1 MTSGNPITAGRPDFS
16 VSPVAAGGSDA
27 SSNLT
32 SCPSEANERV
42 RPARIL
48 SVDIMRGLTLFLMLF
63 VNDLYEPGVPSWLVH
78 TKADVDGMGLADWVF
93 PGFLFMVGM
102 SVPFAF
108 AARRKKGAGTGQ
120 LLQHVLVRTVS
131 LLIIGVM
138 MLNGGRVN
146 AELTGI
152 SHSFWSI
159 LVLISVFLVWNSYP
173 DHSKYQKLFFG
184 LKLLG
189 IAGLITMAVIF
200 RGGEPGHVQWLRTG
214 WWGILGLI
222 GWGYLVSSLSFL
234 LAGERLGVN
243 MLIVLF
249 FVMLNIFSQLGW
261 LGFLDF
267 ARPVLGTIIDG
278 NVPSV
283 VMAGLVIGLLV
294 KKQGNNHRKLIL
306 WIASAGIVCL
316 LSGFVLR
323 HWFIL
328 SKIYATPSWGM
339 VCNGISMLVFA
350 LLFYVVDVLKKER
363 WTRVFL
369 PAGRNSLTTY
379 LAPDLI
385 YYLIWGIGV
394 PVLIYKQDASP
405 VLAVGGSLLW
415 ALSMIGFTVLLSRMN
430 IRLRL

>member
-1 MTSGNPITAGRPDFS
+1 
-16 VSPVAAGGSDA
+16 
-27 SSNLT
+27 
-32 SCPSEANERV
+32 
-42 RPARIL
+42 
-48 SVDIMRGLTLFLMLF
+48 MRGLTLFLMLF

-78 TKADVDGMGLADWVF
+78 TKADIDGMGLADWVF

-108 AARRKKGAGTGQ
+108 AARRKKGADSGQ
-120 LLQHVLVRTVS
+120 LLQHILLRTVS

-152 SHSFWSI
+152 NHSLWST
-159 LVLISVFLVWNSYP
+159 LVLVFIFLVWNSYP
-173 DHSKYQKLFFG
+173 DHSKYKKLFFG

-189 IAGLITMAVIF
+189 IAGLIIMAAIF

-222 GWGYLVSSLSFL
+222 GWGYLASSISFL
-234 LAGERLGVN
+234 LVGERLGAN
-243 MLIVLF
+243 ILITLF
-249 FVMLNIFSQLGW
+249 FVVLNIFSQLGW
-261 LGFLDF
+261 LSFLDF
-267 ARPVLGTIIDG
+267 AKPVFGIIIDG
-278 NVPSV
+278 NVPSI
-283 VMAGLVIGLLV
+283 VMSGLVIGLLV
-294 KKQGNNHRKLIL
+294 KKRGDDHRKLIL
-306 WIASAGIVCL
+306 WITSAGIICL

-339 VCNGISMLVFA
+339 LCNGISMLVFA
-350 LLFYVVDVLKKER
+350 LLFYVVDVLKKDR
-363 WTRVFL
+363 WTKMFL

-379 LAPDLI
+379 LAPSLI
-385 YYLIWGIGV
+385 YYLIWGIGM
-394 PVLIYKQDASP
+394 PVLIYKQDTSQI
-405 VLAVGGSLLW
+405 LAVGGSLVW
-415 ALSMIGFTVLLSRMN
+415 AFAMIGFAVLLARIN

>member
-1 MTSGNPITAGRPDFS
+1 MTPDSPMTINTSIASVNLITPDSPIS
-16 VSPVAAGGSDA
+16 SPA
-27 SSNLT
+27 
-32 SCPSEANERV
+32 EANGKPRS
-42 RPARIL
+42 PRIL
-48 SVDIMRGLTLFLMLF
+48 SIDIMRGLTLFLMLF

-108 AARRKKGAGTGQ
+108 AARRKKGAGSGQ

-152 SHSFWSI
+152 SHSLWSI
-159 LVLISVFLVWNSYP
+159 LVLVSVFLVWNSYP

-184 LKLLG
+184 LRLLG

-222 GWGYLVSSLSFL
+222 GWGYLVSSVSFL
-234 LAGERLGVN
+234 LAGERLGAN
-243 MLIVLF
+243 MLIALF
-249 FVMLNIFSQLGW
+249 FVILNIFSQLGW
-261 LGFLDF
+261 LSFLDF

-278 NVPSV
+278 NVPSI
-283 VMAGLVIGLLV
+283 VMAGLVIGLLI
-294 KKQGNNHRKLIL
+294 KKRGDDHRKLIL
-306 WIASAGIVCL
+306 WITFAGVICL

-339 VCNGISMLVFA
+339 LCNGISMLVFT
-350 LLFYVVDVLKKER
+350 LLFYVVDVLKKDR
-363 WTRVFL
+363 WTKMFL

-379 LAPDLI
+379 LAPSLI
-385 YYLIWGIGV
+385 YYLIWAIGV
-394 PVLIYKQDASP
+394 PVLIYKQDTSP
-405 VLAVGGSLLW
+405 VLAVGGSLVW
-415 ALSMIGFTVLLSRMN
+415 AFAMIGFAVLLARMN

>member
-1 MTSGNPITAGRPDFS
+1 MTPDNPLISGSPTTSDSLTTS
-16 VSPVAAGGSDA
+16 VTPVISPVGTNVKPR
-27 SSNLT
+27 SS
-32 SCPSEANERV
+32 
-42 RPARIL
+42 RIL
-48 SVDIMRGLTLFLMLF
+48 SIDIMRGLTLFLMLF

-108 AARRKKGAGTGQ
+108 AARRKKGAGSGQ
-120 LLQHVLVRTVS
+120 LLQHVLVRTAS

-146 AELTGI
+146 AELTGLN
-152 SHSFWSI
+152 HSLWSI
-159 LVLISVFLVWNSYP
+159 LVLVFIFLVWNSYP

-200 RGGEPGHVQWLRTG
+200 RSGEPGHVLWLRTG

-222 GWGYLVSSLSFL
+222 GWGYLVSSVSFL
-234 LAGERLGVN
+234 LVGERLGANILV
-243 MLIVLF
+243 MLF
-249 FVMLNIFSQLGW
+249 FVALNIFSQLGW

-267 ARPVLGTIIDG
+267 ARPVLGIIIDG
-278 NVPSV
+278 NVPSI

-294 KKQGNNHRKLIL
+294 KKRGDGHWKLIL
-306 WIASAGIVCL
+306 WITSAGIICL

-339 VCNGISMLVFA
+339 LCNGISMLVFA
-350 LLFYVVDVLKKER
+350 LLFYVVDVLKKDR
-363 WTRVFL
+363 WTKMFL

-385 YYLIWGIGV
+385 YYLIWAIGV
-394 PVLIYKQDASP
+394 PVLIYKQDTSP

-415 ALSMIGFTVLLSRMN
+415 ALAMIGFTVLLARMN